1 MSSLT
6 IRWQS
11 AELPDHGQEL
21 GHGFCVYAR
30 SKHHRARL
38 VAFVDG
44 FAWRR
49 GATEAVIQ
57 FNPRLVPADEKQF
70 AAFKAAVEARIRA
83 GDISDSE
90 VMPGYWGFANA

>member
-6 IRWQS
+6 IRWQR
-11 AELPDHGQEL
+11 AQLPQRSVEM
-21 GHGFCVYAR
+21 GHGFCIYAR
-30 SKHHRARL
+30 SMDRRERL
-38 VAFVDG
+38 VAFVEG

-49 GATEAVIQ
+49 GGDKAVVLFDPQ
-57 FNPRLVPADEKQF
+57 LVPADKQLF

-90 VMPGYWGFANA
+90 IAPGYWGIANA

>member
-6 IRWQS
+6 IRWQN
-11 AELPDHGQEL
+11 AELPEHGGEM

-44 FAWRR
+44 FAWLR
-49 GATEAVIQ
+49 GSSEAVVR
-57 FNPRLVPADEKQF
+57 FDPRLVPVDEKQF

-83 GDISDSE
+83 GDVSDSE